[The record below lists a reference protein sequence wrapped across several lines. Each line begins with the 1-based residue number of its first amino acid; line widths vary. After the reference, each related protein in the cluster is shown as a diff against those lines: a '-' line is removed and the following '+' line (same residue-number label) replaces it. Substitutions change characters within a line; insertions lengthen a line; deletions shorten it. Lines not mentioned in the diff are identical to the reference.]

1 MSAGTTRRDRV
12 TGWTRPAV
20 RAMRPYYKAP
30 LEGDPLR
37 LDQNTNL
44 DGPNPALARVDPAS
58 LDVTLYP
65 SRDADLLLSALADWH
80 GVGPEHFV
88 VGNGSDECLDM
99 VTKAF
104 TVPGQC
110 LATPWPSYSLY
121 PFYAQLQDLHM
132 ERVPLR
138 GHWRLDV
145 DALVGT
151 GAAVTLLATPNN
163 PTGTRFPAG
172 DLEEILER
180 TDGVVVVD
188 EAYIEYAGLKHS
200 LLGRVDEYDNL
211 LVMRTFSKA
220 YGLAGLR
227 AGYVAGNPELVERLL
242 LVKPPFNLNLY
253 TERVAA
259 AALDEQDWLDRHVAG
274 VVEGREA
281 IHDGVKA
288 LGFEPYDS
296 AANFVLARSP
306 LPPAQVVDALR
317 RRGIL
322 IRHFPG
328 VPGLDEMVR
337 FGVGRPEHTG
347 RLLAALAEVMA
358 EARA

>member
-1 MSAGTTRRDRV
+1 MK
-12 TGWTRPAV
+12 
-20 RAMRPYYKAP
+20 PYYKAP
-30 LEGDPLR
+30 LDGNPLR

-44 DGPNPALARVDPAS
+44 DGPNPALARVDPRS
-58 LDVTLYP
+58 LDATLYP
-65 SRDADLLLSALADWH
+65 SRDADGLLEALADWH
-80 GVGPEHFV
+80 GLDADHFV

-104 TVPGQC
+104 TVPGQA

-121 PFYAQLQDLHM
+121 PFYAQLQDLRL
-132 ERVPLR
+132 EQVPLR
-138 GHWRLDV
+138 GSFRLDV
-145 DALVGT
+145 DAILAKK
-151 GAAVTLLATPNN
+151 AAVTLIATPNN
-163 PTGTRFPAG
+163 PTGTRFPAS
-172 DLEEILER
+172 DLEALLEG

-200 LLGRVDEYDNL
+200 LLGRVNEFDNL

-227 AGYVAGNPELVERLL
+227 VGYLAGNPDLMERLR

-253 TERVAA
+253 TEQVAV
-259 AALDEQDWLDRHVAG
+259 AALDEQAWLDRHVEA
-274 VVEGREA
+274 VQFGREA
-281 IHDGVKA
+281 IYEGVKA
-288 LGFEPYDS
+288 LGFQPYES

-306 LPPAQVVDALR
+306 LAPTEVVEGLR

-322 IRHFPG
+322 IRQFPG
-328 VPGLDEMVR
+328 TQGLEEMVR
-337 FGVGRPEHTG
+337 FGVGRPEHTEQ
-347 RLLAALAEVMA
+347 LLSALTELMQ